1 MKKNISLLITLIVAI
16 SLFAGCKKDDT
27 VTLNV
32 YNWGDYIDESVLK
45 TFTDETGIKI
55 NYNYFDSNEGM
66 YAKLKSG
73 ATAYD
78 VLFPSDYMIQKLIQE
93 DMLLKIDFDN
103 VPNYKYIDDNFK
115 NLAYDAN
122 NEYSIPYMWGTVGIL
137 YNEEMVDE
145 TVDSWDIL
153 WNEKYKQ
160 SIVMQDSVRDAFAVA
175 LKKLNY
181 SLNSTNESELEEA
194 KQLLINQK
202 PLVNGYVNDQVKD
215 KMVGNE
221 AALAVIY
228 SGDGIVTNKLNNSL
242 KYVVPKE
249 GSNLWFDAMCIPK
262 TSKHKKEAEMFL
274 NFLCREDIALA
285 NVNVIG
291 YSTPHVGAKKLLPEE
306 LLNNDASYPSDEVLK
321 RCEVFIDLGPEVTKM
336 YNDKWTEVKS
346 K

>member
-1 MKKNISLLITLIVAI
+1 MKRIISLILVFITAI
-16 SLFAGCKKDDT
+16 SLFTACKKDDT
-27 VTLNV
+27 VTLNI
-32 YNWGDYIDESVLK
+32 YNWGDYIDESIFK

-55 NYNYFDSNEGM
+55 SYNLFDSNEGM

-73 ATAYD
+73 GTAYD
-78 VLFPSDYMIQKLIQE
+78 VLIPSDYMIQKLIEE
-93 DMLLKIDFDN
+93 DILLKIDFDN
-103 VPNYKYIDDNFK
+103 VPNYEYIDDKFK
-115 NLAYDAN
+115 NLAYDST

-137 YNEEMVDE
+137 YNKDMVDE

-153 WNEKYKQ
+153 WNEKYNQ

-181 SLNSTNESELEEA
+181 SLNSISETELEEA
-194 KQLLINQK
+194 KQLLIKQK

-228 SGDGIVTNKLNNSL
+228 SGDAIVTSKLNESL
-242 KYVVPKE
+242 KYIIPKE

-285 NVNVIG
+285 NVNYIG
-291 YSTPHVGAKKLLPEE
+291 YSTPHVGAKKLLPKE
-306 LLNNDASYPSDEVLK
+306 LLNNKASYPPEEVLK
-321 RCEVFIDLGPEVTKM
+321 RCEVFIDLGPTITKM